1 MELKPLKIEADIMW
15 AFLDTPNQMSGKYQ
29 VDLCNLSQGAIK
41 ALEDSGVNV
50 RNKEGKGFF
59 ITAKSKNYPITAVD
73 KAGAPISA
81 KVGNGSKGVALIKPY
96 AYKVNGKSGV
106 GVGIN
111 KLIVTDLIAYEAGD
125 AVSIDDDVL

>member
-1 MELKPLKIEADIMW
+1 MELKPLKIEADLMW

-29 VDLCNLSQGAIK
+29 VDLCNLSKNAIK

-50 RNKEGKGFF
+50 RNKEDKGFF
-59 ITAKSKNYPITAVD
+59 ITAKSKNYPI
-73 KAGAPISA
+73 KAEDSKGNQITA
-81 KVGNGSKGVALIKPY
+81 KVGNGSRGIALIKPY

-111 KLIVTDLIAYEAGD
+111 KLVVTELVEYTGGEVAT
-125 AVSIDDDVL
+125 DDVL